1 MLLATGRWCARR
13 PKRTVAAWLLLLISL
28 AAAVGAFG
36 RVTSEAVTI
45 PGSDSQ
51 AARDTAGA
59 FADAASGRQPVV
71 LHAPA
76 DAAPLTSSGQR
87 RAVEEAARA
96 IEGVDHVVAVT
107 TPYEPA
113 GGGLGP
119 DGRTGRLTVELDVGG
134 RDITPETTRAITDA
148 AAPATRAG
156 IEVTA
161 GGDLAAAEDKGS
173 TGHSEVIGLA
183 AAFVVLALGFGS
195 LVAAGVPLLTGAV
208 GLGVSLCLIGL
219 AGHLMDMPSSGAT
232 IAAMIGLGV
241 GIDYTLFCLTR
252 FRELLTAGVGVED
265 AAARTTAGSGKA
277 VVFAGSAVVAALAG
291 LAFGGLPLLH
301 ALALAPGIAVLVAMA
316 ATLTLLPA
324 VLSLLG
330 PRLAP
335 GARGGRKAW
344 KKREARK
351 KERRAREEHKTRE
364 ERERVVRQE
373 SGGHRGADDRAEPE
387 GAGTAA
393 SGSDRAEAATGVPGL
408 TRLEA
413 PATGTAM
420 DRREGPAT
428 GTAAD
433 RREGATTG
441 TATATGTDRR
451 EAPAATGVER
461 PATLAARTRPVD
473 AHPGA
478 GPAPAGWGRIA
489 AFVASRPWRCLL
501 AALALTG
508 VLAVPATQL
517 TYGQLDAGDKAVG
530 TASRTSYDR
539 LADAFG
545 PGANGPLQVVST
557 LPTPASGPDDP
568 RITAVTAA
576 LRTTGGV
583 ASVGPAQLDASGTH
597 VRWQVTPT
605 TAPSDPDTVE
615 LVHRLRQETLPGAGA
630 DAGLVTHVGGAT
642 AAQADLNERL
652 TERMPLV
659 VGFVLAVAALLLL
672 VAFRSPVVAVK
683 AALMNLVS
691 VAASYGVL
699 TAIFQW
705 GWGATLIGLE
715 GPVPIPGYVPLLM
728 FAVLF
733 GLAMDYEVFLL
744 SAVRAAYLRD
754 GDNRGAVIAGLAG
767 TGRIITSAA
776 LIMVSVFL
784 GYLLSDDPVVK
795 MFGIGLATAVALDA
809 TVVRGVLVPST
820 MVLLGRANWWLPDA
834 LDRLLPRLAI
844 EDDGHDDA
852 EPPSP
857 ATGGA
862 PLAGTRSAS

>member
-1 MLLATGRWCARR
+1 MLLAVGRWCARR
-13 PKRTVAAWLLLLISL
+13 PKRTAAAWLLLLVAL
-28 AAAVGAFG
+28 ASAVGAFG
-36 RVTSEAVTI
+36 SVTSEAVTI

-51 AARDTAGA
+51 SARDAAEA
-59 FADAASGRQPVV
+59 FDDAASGRQPVV
-71 LHAPA
+71 LYAPA
-76 DAAPLTSSGQR
+76 GAAPLTSPGQR

-96 IEGVDHVVAVT
+96 VEGVDHVVAVT
-107 TPYEPA
+107 TPYEAA
-113 GGGLGP
+113 GGGLSA

-134 RDITPETTRAITDA
+134 RDITPETTRAVTDA

-161 GGDLAAAEDKGS
+161 GGDLAAAADKGS
-173 TGHSEVIGLA
+173 TGHSEIIGVA
-183 AAFVVLALGFGS
+183 AAFVVLAVGFGS

-219 AGHLMDMPSSGAT
+219 AGHLMDMPSAGAT

-252 FRELLTAGVGVED
+252 FRELLAAGVGVED

-291 LAFGGLPLLH
+291 LALGGLPLLH
-301 ALALAPGIAVLVAMA
+301 ALALAPGIAVLLAMA

-335 GARGGRKAW
+335 GARGTRRQRGTRSETGARSKTG
-344 KKREARK
+344 ARK
-351 KERRAREEHKTRE
+351 GQQKGQGVRDDRGEPGEPGEPGEGAARHDQSEPDARQEPGRREE
-364 ERERVVRQE
+364 
-373 SGGHRGADDRAEPE
+373 
-387 GAGTAA
+387 
-393 SGSDRAEAATGVPGL
+393 GS
-408 TRLEA
+408 
-413 PATGTAM
+413 
-420 DRREGPAT
+420 
-428 GTAAD
+428 
-433 RREGATTG
+433 
-441 TATATGTDRR
+441 
-451 EAPAATGVER
+451 
-461 PATLAARTRPVD
+461 
-473 AHPGA
+473 
-478 GPAPAGWGRIA
+478 APAGWGRVA
-489 AFVASRPWRCLL
+489 AYVASRPWRCLL
-501 AALALTG
+501 AGLVLTG
-508 VLAVPATQL
+508 VLAVPAAQL
-517 TYGQLDAGDKAVG
+517 TFGQLDAGDKAPG
-530 TASRTSYDR
+530 TASRTAYDR

-557 LPTPASGPDDP
+557 LPTAASGPDDT
-568 RITAVTAA
+568 RITTVTAA
-576 LRTTGGV
+576 LRTTAGV
-583 ASVGPAQLDASGTH
+583 ASVGSAQLDASGTR

-605 TAPSDPDTVE
+605 TAPSDPATAALVE
-615 LVHRLRQETLPGAGA
+615 RLREETLPGATGA
-630 DAGLVTHVGGAT
+630 TGTTGMVTHVGGAT

-652 TERMPLV
+652 TARMPLV

-699 TAIFQW
+699 TAVFQW

-754 GDNRGAVIAGLAG
+754 GDNRGAVIAGLSA

-795 MFGIGLATAVALDA
+795 MAGIGLATAVALDA

-820 MVLLGRANWWLPDA
+820 MVLLGRANWWLPGA

-844 EDDGHDDA
+844 EDDGPGGTA
-852 EPPSP
+852 PPPSP
-857 ATGGA
+857 GGAA
-862 PLAGTRSAS
+862 PLAGTRGAS

>member
-1 MLLATGRWCARR
+1 MLLAAGRWCARR

-71 LHAPA
+71 LYAPA

-113 GGGLGP
+113 GGGLGA

-148 AAPATRAG
+148 AAPAARAG

-252 FRELLTAGVGVED
+252 FRELLTAGVDVEE

-335 GARGGRKAW
+335 TARGDRKA
-344 KKREARK
+344 RNERK
-351 KERRAREEHKTRE
+351 A
-364 ERERVVRQE
+364 RERVVRQE
-373 SGGHRGADDRAEPE
+373 PGGRQEPDDRGEPE

-393 SGSDRAEAATGVPGL
+393 SGAGRAEAATGVPGPV
-408 TRLEA
+408 RLRV
-413 PATGTAM
+413 P
-420 DRREGPAT
+420 
-428 GTAAD
+428 
-433 RREGATTG
+433 GAG
-441 TATATGTDRR
+441 SGTDRR
-451 EAPAATGVER
+451 EEPAARTGAER
-461 PATLAARTRPVD
+461 PETLAARSRPVD

-517 TYGQLDAGDKAVG
+517 TYGQLDAGDKAAG

-557 LPTPASGPDDP
+557 LPDPASGPDDA
-568 RITAVTAA
+568 RITAVSAA

-583 ASVGPAQLDASGTH
+583 ASVGPAQLDASGTR

-615 LVHRLRQETLPGAGA
+615 LVHRLRDETLPRAGA

-699 TAIFQW
+699 TAVFQW

-754 GDNRGAVIAGLAG
+754 GDNRGAVITGLAA

-809 TVVRGVLVPST
+809 TVVRGVLVPAT

>member
-1 MLLATGRWCARR
+1 M
-13 PKRTVAAWLLLLISL
+13 AAWFLLIVAL
-28 AAAVGAFG
+28 ASTVGAFG

-59 FADAASGRQPVV
+59 FDDAASGRQPVV
-71 LHAPA
+71 LYAPA
-76 DAAPLTSSGQR
+76 GTAPLSSSGQR

-96 IEGVDHVVAVT
+96 VEGVDHVVAVT
-107 TPYEPA
+107 TPYEPG
-113 GGGLGP
+113 GGGLGA

-134 RDITPETTRAITDA
+134 RDITPETTRAVTDA
-148 AAPATRAG
+148 AAPAARAG

-161 GGDLAAAEDKGS
+161 GGDLAAAADKGS
-173 TGHSEVIGLA
+173 TGHSEIIGLA

-208 GLGVSLCLIGL
+208 GLGASLCLIGL

-252 FRELLTAGVGVED
+252 FRELLAAGVGVED
-265 AAARTTAGSGKA
+265 SAARTTAGSGKA

-291 LAFGGLPLLH
+291 LALGGLPLLH

-324 VLSLLG
+324 VLSLIG
-330 PRLAP
+330 PRLTPGVRAGRTVRAARQARAEREAPDDRAPYEKTPGDEAPRTNAPHARTPDDGAP
-335 GARGGRKAW
+335 GANALPQAEDRG
-344 KKREARK
+344 E
-351 KERRAREEHKTRE
+351 
-364 ERERVVRQE
+364 
-373 SGGHRGADDRAEPE
+373 
-387 GAGTAA
+387 
-393 SGSDRAEAATGVPGL
+393 
-408 TRLEA
+408 
-413 PATGTAM
+413 
-420 DRREGPAT
+420 RREGPAP
-428 GTAAD
+428 D
-433 RREGATTG
+433 
-441 TATATGTDRR
+441 
-451 EAPAATGVER
+451 
-461 PATLAARTRPVD
+461 
-473 AHPGA
+473 
-478 GPAPAGWGRIA
+478 GWGRIA

-501 AALALTG
+501 GGLVLTG
-508 VLAVPATQL
+508 VLAAPAAQL
-517 TYGQLDAGDKAVG
+517 TFGQLDAGDKAVG
-530 TASRTSYDR
+530 TASRTAYDR
-539 LADAFG
+539 VAEAFG

-557 LPTPASGPDDP
+557 LPAPASGPDDT

-583 ASVGPAQLDASGTH
+583 ASVGPAQLDASGTR
-597 VRWQVTPT
+597 VRWQVIPT
-605 TAPSDPDTVE
+605 TAPAAPDTVA
-615 LVHRLRQETLPGAGA
+615 LVHRLRDETLPAATGGT
-630 DAGLVTHVGGAT
+630 GLMTHVGGAT

-652 TERMPLV
+652 AERMPLV

-699 TAIFQW
+699 TAVFQW
-705 GWGATLIGLE
+705 GWGASLIGLE

-754 GDNRGAVIAGLAG
+754 GDNRGAVVSGLSG

-809 TVVRGVLVPST
+809 TLVRGVLVPST
-820 MVLLGRANWWLPDA
+820 MVLLGRANWWLPGV

-844 EDDGHDDA
+844 EDDGHDGA
-852 EPPSP
+852 VPPAPP
-857 ATGGA
+857 AGDA
-862 PLAGTRSAS
+862 PLADARSAS

>member
-1 MLLATGRWCARR
+1 MLLAVGRWCARR
-13 PKRTVAAWLLLLISL
+13 PRRTVAAWLLLLVAL
-28 AAAVGAFG
+28 ASAVGAFG

-59 FADAASGRQPVV
+59 FDDAASGRQPVV
-71 LHAPA
+71 LYAPA
-76 DAAPLTSSGQR
+76 GTAPLSSSGQR

-96 IEGVDHVVAVT
+96 VEGVDHVVAVT
-107 TPYEPA
+107 TPYEPG
-113 GGGLGP
+113 GGGLGA

-134 RDITPETTRAITDA
+134 RDITPETTRAVTDA
-148 AAPATRAG
+148 AAPAARAG

-161 GGDLAAAEDKGS
+161 GGDLAAAADKGS
-173 TGHSEVIGLA
+173 TGHSEIIGLA

-208 GLGVSLCLIGL
+208 GLGASLCLIGL

-252 FRELLTAGVGVED
+252 FRELLAAGVGVED

-291 LAFGGLPLLH
+291 LALGGLPLLH

-324 VLSLLG
+324 VLSLIG
-330 PRLAP
+330 PRLTPGVRAGRTVRAARRARAERKAPDDEAPYEKTPGDEAPRTDAPHRTPGDEAP
-335 GARGGRKAW
+335 GANALPQAEDRG
-344 KKREARK
+344 
-351 KERRAREEHKTRE
+351 ERRE
-364 ERERVVRQE
+364 
-373 SGGHRGADDRAEPE
+373 
-387 GAGTAA
+387 
-393 SGSDRAEAATGVPGL
+393 
-408 TRLEA
+408 
-413 PATGTAM
+413 
-420 DRREGPAT
+420 
-428 GTAAD
+428 
-433 RREGATTG
+433 
-441 TATATGTDRR
+441 
-451 EAPAATGVER
+451 
-461 PATLAARTRPVD
+461 
-473 AHPGA
+473 

-501 AALALTG
+501 GGLVLTG
-508 VLAVPATQL
+508 VLAAPATQL
-517 TYGQLDAGDKAVG
+517 TFGQLDAGDKAVG
-530 TASRTSYDR
+530 TASRTAYDR
-539 LADAFG
+539 VADAFG

-557 LPTPASGPDDP
+557 LPAPASGPDDT
-568 RITAVTAA
+568 RITSVTAA

-583 ASVGPAQLDASGTH
+583 ASVGPAQLDASGTR
-597 VRWQVTPT
+597 VRWQVIPA
-605 TAPSDPDTVE
+605 TAPADPDTVA
-615 LVHRLRQETLPGAGA
+615 LVHRLRDETLPAATGGT
-630 DAGLVTHVGGAT
+630 GLVTHVGGAT

-699 TAIFQW
+699 TAVFQW
-705 GWGATLIGLE
+705 GRGASLIGLE

-754 GDNRGAVIAGLAG
+754 GDNRGAVVSGLSG

-820 MVLLGRANWWLPDA
+820 MVLLGRANWWLPGV

-844 EDDGHDDA
+844 EDDGHDGA
-852 EPPSP
+852 VPLASP
-857 ATGGA
+857 AGDA
-862 PLAGTRSAS
+862 PLADARSTS

>member
-13 PKRTVAAWLLLLISL
+13 PKRTVAAWLLLLVAL
-28 AAAVGAFG
+28 AAAVGTFG

-71 LHAPA
+71 LYAPA
-76 DAAPLTSSGQR
+76 DVAPLTSSGQR

-107 TPYEPA
+107 TPYEPV
-113 GGGLGP
+113 GGGLAA

-134 RDITPETTRAITDA
+134 RDITPETTRAVTEA
-148 AAPATRAG
+148 AAPAARAG

-161 GGDLAAAEDKGS
+161 GGDLAAAADKGS

-208 GLGVSLCLIGL
+208 ALGASLCLIGL

-252 FRELLTAGVGVED
+252 FRELLAAGVGVED
-265 AAARTTAGSGKA
+265 AAARTTAGSGRA

-291 LAFGGLPLLH
+291 LALGGLPLLH

-330 PRLAP
+330 PRLTPRARN
-335 GARGGRKAW
+335 GRKARGGF
-344 KKREARK
+344 
-351 KERRAREEHKTRE
+351 RARDKQDARE
-364 ERERVVRQE
+364 EREEREDGAVRA
-373 SGGHRGADDRAEPE
+373 SGNARERRDARKERSAGC
-387 GAGTAA
+387 GAGEAGTEVTAA
-393 SGSDRAEAATGVPGL
+393 GPDGEHPETHAA
-408 TRLEA
+408 RS
-413 PATGTAM
+413 
-420 DRREGPAT
+420 
-428 GTAAD
+428 
-433 RREGATTG
+433 
-441 TATATGTDRR
+441 
-451 EAPAATGVER
+451 R
-461 PATLAARTRPVD
+461 PAE

-478 GPAPAGWGRIA
+478 GGAPAGWGRIA

-501 AALALTG
+501 GALLLTG
-508 VLAVPATQL
+508 VLAAPASQL
-517 TYGQLDAGDKAVG
+517 TLGQLDAGDKAVG
-530 TASRTSYDR
+530 TASRTAYDR

-545 PGANGPLQVVST
+545 PGANGPLQVVSS
-557 LPTPASGPDDP
+557 LPSPASGTDDA
-568 RITAVTAA
+568 RITAVSSA
-576 LRTTGGV
+576 LRATRGV
-583 ASVGPAQLDASGTH
+583 ASVGPAQLDASGTR

-605 TAPSDPDTVE
+605 TAPADPDTVA
-615 LVHRLRQETLPGAGA
+615 LVHRLRDETLPGSTGGT
-630 DAGLVTHVGGAT
+630 GLVTHVGGVT

-652 TERMPLV
+652 TARMPLV

-691 VAASYGVL
+691 VAAAYGVL

-705 GWGATLIGLE
+705 GWGATPVGLE

-754 GDNRGAVIAGLAG
+754 GDNRSAVISGLSG

-820 MVLLGRANWWLPDA
+820 MVLLGRANWWLPGA

-844 EDDGHDDA
+844 EDDGHADA
-852 EPPSP
+852 VPPPSAP
-857 ATGGA
+857 AGGT
-862 PLAGTRSAS
+862 PLADARSAS

>member
-13 PKRTVAAWLLLLISL
+13 PKRTVAAWLLLLIVLVS
-28 AAAVGAFG
+28 AVGTFG

-51 AARDTAGA
+51 AARDTTGA

-76 DAAPLTSSGQR
+76 DVAPLTSAAQR
-87 RAVEEAARA
+87 GAVEEAARA

-113 GGGLGP
+113 GGGLAA

-134 RDITPETTRAITDA
+134 RDITPETTRAVTDA

-161 GGDLAAAEDKGS
+161 GGDLAAAADKGS
-173 TGHSEVIGLA
+173 TGHSEIIGLA

-208 GLGVSLCLIGL
+208 GLGASLCLVGL

-252 FRELLTAGVGVED
+252 FRELLAAGVGVED

-277 VVFAGSAVVAALAG
+277 VVFAGGAVVAALAG
-291 LAFGGLPLLH
+291 LALGGLPLLH
-301 ALALAPGIAVLVAMA
+301 ALALAPGIAVLVAMT

-330 PRLAP
+330 PRLTP
-335 GARGGRKAW
+335 RARKGRKA
-344 KKREARK
+344 REG
-351 KERRAREEHKTRE
+351 RRARAERDASTDGAVRAERHARDTRDTRDTREDRHARE
-364 ERERVVRQE
+364 ERSAGRGERI
-373 SGGHRGADDRAEPE
+373 D
-387 GAGTAA
+387 AGT
-393 SGSDRAEAATGVPGL
+393 GPDGEH
-408 TRLEA
+408 LEA
-413 PATGTAM
+413 PTA
-420 DRREGPAT
+420 
-428 GTAAD
+428 
-433 RREGATTG
+433 
-441 TATATGTDRR
+441 
-451 EAPAATGVER
+451 R
-461 PATLAARTRPVD
+461 PRPPQ
-473 AHPGA
+473 AHPGS
-478 GPAPAGWGRIA
+478 GGAPAGWGRIA

-501 AALALTG
+501 GALVLTG
-508 VLAVPATQL
+508 VLAAPASQL
-517 TYGQLDAGDKAVG
+517 TFGQLDAGDKAVG
-530 TASRTSYDR
+530 TASRTAYDR
-539 LADAFG
+539 LAAAYG
-545 PGANGPLQVVST
+545 PGANGPLQVVSS
-557 LPTPASGPDDP
+557 LPSPASGPDDA
-568 RITAVTAA
+568 RITAVSAA
-576 LRTTGGV
+576 LRATDGV
-583 ASVGPAQLDASGTH
+583 ASVGPAQLDASTTR

-605 TAPSDPDTVE
+605 TAPADPDTVA
-615 LVHRLRQETLPGAGA
+615 LVHRLRDETLPGATGGT
-630 DAGLVTHVGGAT
+630 GLVTHVGGAT

-652 TERMPLV
+652 SARMPLV

-691 VAASYGVL
+691 VAAAYGVL
-699 TAIFQW
+699 TALFQW
-705 GWGATLIGLE
+705 GWGATLVGLE

-754 GDNRGAVIAGLAG
+754 GDNRGAVISGLSG

-795 MFGIGLATAVALDA
+795 MFGIGLATAVAFDA

-820 MVLLGRANWWLPDA
+820 MVLLGRANWWLPGA

-844 EDDGHDDA
+844 EDDGHA
-852 EPPSP
+852 GTVPPPSAP
-857 ATGGA
+857 AGDT
-862 PLAGTRSAS
+862 PLVDARSAS

>member
-1 MLLATGRWCARR
+1 MLLAVGRWCARR
-13 PKRTVAAWLLLLISL
+13 PRRTVAAWFLLLVAL
-28 AAAVGAFG
+28 ASAVGAFG

-59 FADAASGRQPVV
+59 FDDAASGRQPVV
-71 LHAPA
+71 LYTPA
-76 DAAPLTSSGQR
+76 GTAPLSSAGQR

-96 IEGVDHVVAVT
+96 VEGVDHVVAVT
-107 TPYEPA
+107 TPYEPG
-113 GGGLGP
+113 GGGLGA

-134 RDITPETTRAITDA
+134 RDITPETTRAVTDA
-148 AAPATRAG
+148 ADPAARAG

-161 GGDLAAAEDKGS
+161 GGDLAAAADKGS
-173 TGHSEVIGLA
+173 TGHSEIIGLA

-208 GLGVSLCLIGL
+208 GLGASLCLIGL

-252 FRELLTAGVGVED
+252 FRELLAAGVGVED

-291 LAFGGLPLLH
+291 LALGGLPLLH

-324 VLSLLG
+324 VLSLIG
-330 PRLAP
+330 PRLTP
-335 GARGGRKAW
+335 GVRAGRTVRA
-344 KKREARK
+344 A
-351 KERRAREEHKTRE
+351 RRAR
-364 ERERVVRQE
+364 
-373 SGGHRGADDRAEPE
+373 AE
-387 GAGTAA
+387 
-393 SGSDRAEAATGVPGL
+393 
-408 TRLEA
+408 
-413 PATGTAM
+413 
-420 DRREGPAT
+420 
-428 GTAAD
+428 
-433 RREGATTG
+433 
-441 TATATGTDRR
+441 R
-451 EAPAATGVER
+451 EAPGDKTPGDEAPRTNAPHDGTPDDEAPRTNAPHDETPGSNALPQAEDRGER
-461 PATLAARTRPVD
+461 RE
-473 AHPGA
+473 

-501 AALALTG
+501 GGLVLTG
-508 VLAVPATQL
+508 VLAAPAAQL
-517 TYGQLDAGDKAVG
+517 TFGQLDAGDKAVG
-530 TASRTSYDR
+530 TASRTAYDR
-539 LADAFG
+539 VADAFG

-557 LPTPASGPDDP
+557 LPAPASGPGDT

-576 LRTTGGV
+576 LSTTGGV
-583 ASVGPAQLDASGTH
+583 ASVGPAQLDASGTR
-597 VRWQVTPT
+597 VRWQVIPT
-605 TAPSDPDTVE
+605 TAPADPDTVA
-615 LVHRLRQETLPGAGA
+615 LVHRLRDETLPAATGGT
-630 DAGLVTHVGGAT
+630 GLVTHVGGAT

-652 TERMPLV
+652 ARRMPLV

-699 TAIFQW
+699 TAVFQW
-705 GWGATLIGLE
+705 GWGASPIGLE

-754 GDNRGAVIAGLAG
+754 GDNRGAVVSGLSG

-820 MVLLGRANWWLPDA
+820 MVLLGRANWWLPGV

-844 EDDGHDDA
+844 EDDGHDGA
-852 EPPSP
+852 VPPASP
-857 ATGGA
+857 AGDA
-862 PLAGTRSAS
+862 PLADARSAS

>member
-1 MLLATGRWCARR
+1 MLLAAGRWCARR

-71 LHAPA
+71 LYAP
-76 DAAPLTSSGQR
+76 DGAAPLTSSGQR
-87 RAVEEAARA
+87 EAVEEAARA
-96 IEGVDHVVAVT
+96 IEDVDHVVAVT

-113 GGGLGP
+113 GGGLGA

-148 AAPATRAG
+148 AAPAVRAG

-252 FRELLTAGVGVED
+252 FRELLAAGVDVED

-301 ALALAPGIAVLVAMA
+301 ALALAPGIAVVAAMA

-330 PRLAP
+330 RRLAP
-335 GARGGRKAW
+335 GARGRRKARGR
-344 KKREARK
+344 RETRKARK
-351 KERRAREEHKTRE
+351 
-364 ERERVVRQE
+364 ERERVVRRE
-373 SGGHRGADDRAEPE
+373 ADDRGEPE

-393 SGSDRAEAATGVPGL
+393 SAADRTEAATD
-408 TRLEA
+408 A
-413 PATGTAM
+413 PA
-420 DRREGPAT
+420 PA
-428 GTAAD
+428 
-433 RREGATTG
+433 
-441 TATATGTDRR
+441 RR
-451 EAPAATGVER
+451 EAPAAGAGPETASDRREEPAAEAVAATGVER
-461 PATLAARTRPVD
+461 PETLAARTRPVG

-557 LPTPASGPDDP
+557 LPTPASGPGDA

-583 ASVGPAQLDASGTH
+583 ASVGPAQLDASGTR

-605 TAPSDPDTVE
+605 TAPSDPDTVA
-615 LVHRLRQETLPGAGA
+615 LVHRLRDETLPRAGA

-699 TAIFQW
+699 TAVFQW

-844 EDDGHDDA
+844 EDDGHDDT

-857 ATGGA
+857 ATGQA

>member
-1 MLLATGRWCARR
+1 MLLAAGRWCARR

-71 LHAPA
+71 LYAP
-76 DAAPLTSSGQR
+76 DGAAPLTSSGQR
-87 RAVEEAARA
+87 GAVEEAARA
-96 IEGVDHVVAVT
+96 IEDVDHVVAVT

-113 GGGLGP
+113 GGGLGA

-148 AAPATRAG
+148 AAPAARAG

-252 FRELLTAGVGVED
+252 FRELLTAGVDVED

-301 ALALAPGIAVLVAMA
+301 ALALAPGIAVLAAMA

-335 GARGGRKAW
+335 GTRGGRKALR
-344 KKREARK
+344 KRETR
-351 KERRAREEHKTRE
+351 KERRPRERRKAWG
-364 ERERVVRQE
+364 ERERAVRQE
-373 SGGHRGADDRAEPE
+373 ADDRGEPE
-387 GAGTAA
+387 GAATAATAA
-393 SGSDRAEAATGVPGL
+393 SVADRTEAATD
-408 TRLEA
+408 A
-413 PATGTAM
+413 PAPVRREAAAAGPGTAS
-420 DRREGPAT
+420 DRREEP
-428 GTAAD
+428 GTAI
-433 RREGATTG
+433 G
-441 TATATGTDRR
+441 TATDRR
-451 EAPAATGVER
+451 EAPAAEAAATGVER
-461 PATLAARTRPVD
+461 PETLAARTRPVD
-473 AHPGA
+473 APPGA

-517 TYGQLDAGDKAVG
+517 TYGQLDAGDKAAG

-557 LPTPASGPDDP
+557 LPTPASGPDDA

-583 ASVGPAQLDASGTH
+583 ASVGPAQLDASGTR

-605 TAPSDPDTVE
+605 TAPSDPDTVA
-615 LVHRLRQETLPGAGA
+615 LVHRLRDETLPGAGE

-699 TAIFQW
+699 TAVFQW

-844 EDDGHDDA
+844 EDDGHDDT

-857 ATGGA
+857 VTGGA

>member
-1 MLLATGRWCARR
+1 MLLAAGRWCARR

-71 LHAPA
+71 LYAP
-76 DAAPLTSSGQR
+76 DGAAPLTSSGQR
-87 RAVEEAARA
+87 EAVEEAARA
-96 IEGVDHVVAVT
+96 IEDVDHVVAVT

-113 GGGLGP
+113 GGSLGA

-148 AAPATRAG
+148 AAPAVRAG

-252 FRELLTAGVGVED
+252 FRELLAAGVDVED

-301 ALALAPGIAVLVAMA
+301 ALALAPGIAVVAAMA

-330 PRLAP
+330 RRLAP
-335 GARGGRKAW
+335 GARGGRKARGR
-344 KKREARK
+344 RETRK
-351 KERRAREEHKTRE
+351 ARE
-364 ERERVVRQE
+364 ERERVVRRE
-373 SGGHRGADDRAEPE
+373 ADDRGEPE

-393 SGSDRAEAATGVPGL
+393 SAADRTEAATDAPAPA
-408 TRLEA
+408 RREA
-413 PATGTAM
+413 PAAGAGPETASDRREEPAAATGTAS
-420 DRREGPAT
+420 DRSEAR
-428 GTAAD
+428 AA
-433 RREGATTG
+433 
-441 TATATGTDRR
+441 
-451 EAPAATGVER
+451 EAAAATGVER
-461 PATLAARTRPVD
+461 PETLAARTRPVG

-557 LPTPASGPDDP
+557 LPTPASGPDDA

-583 ASVGPAQLDASGTH
+583 ASVGPAQLDASGTR

-605 TAPSDPDTVE
+605 TAPSDPDTVA
-615 LVHRLRQETLPGAGA
+615 LVHRLRDETLPRAGA

-699 TAIFQW
+699 TAVFQW

-844 EDDGHDDA
+844 EDDGHDDT

-857 ATGGA
+857 ATGQA